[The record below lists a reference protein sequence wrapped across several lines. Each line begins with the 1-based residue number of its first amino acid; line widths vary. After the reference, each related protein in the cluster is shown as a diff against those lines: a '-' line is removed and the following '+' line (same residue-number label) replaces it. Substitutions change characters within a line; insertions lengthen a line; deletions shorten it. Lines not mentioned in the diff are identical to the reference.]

1 MRFKI
6 IVSNKESEIE
16 ESEIEGAIKL
26 IGAGGIV
33 VLKHII
39 FNSAYFQAIIP
50 DHEGARYD
58 ADSKR
63 YGMKKEERMSEFAK
77 ILGPKM
83 TMLSDKNRTKAQ
95 EESAKEERKR

>member
-16 ESEIEGAIKL
+16 EDEIQGALKL

-39 FNSAYFQAIIP
+39 FNSSYFQAIIP
-50 DHEGARYD
+50 DHELARD
-58 ADSKR
+58 DRERKSL
-63 YGMKKEERMSEFAK
+63 GMRKSENTSEFAK
-77 ILGPKM
+77 ILSPGM
-83 TMLSDKNRTKAQ
+83 TMLPENRKDLTG
-95 EESAKEERKR
+95 

>member
-16 ESEIEGAIKL
+16 EDEIEEALKL
-26 IGAGGIV
+26 ISAGGIV

-39 FNSAYFQAIIP
+39 FNSSYFQAIIP
-50 DHEGARYD
+50 DHEMSRHD

-63 YGMKKEERMSEFAK
+63 YGIKEKERTSEFAK
-77 ILGPKM
+77 ILAPKM
-83 TMLSDKNRTKAQ
+83 TMLPGRDKNLTG
-95 EESAKEERKR
+95 